1 MMFQYKCLNPISPC
15 GTSLFTEEYK
25 QVEELQKADAVL
37 VRSAAMHD
45 MQDVPNLLAVARAG
59 AGVNNIPIADYSEKG
74 IVVFNTPGANANGVK
89 EMVIAG
95 MLLASRDL
103 IGGNKWVE
111 ENKEDPNITKA
122 MEKAK
127 KAFAGR
133 EIQNKKIGVIG
144 LGAIGVLVANA
155 AHNLNME
162 VYGYD
167 PFLSVKSAWNLSRAV
182 HHVSS
187 IDEIFENC
195 DFITIHVPLLDST
208 KNMISAEG
216 IAKMKKDAVILNF
229 ARNGLVD
236 EDALVAALD
245 NGKLAHYVTDF
256 PTPKVAGVKGVIAF
270 PHLGASTEESED
282 NCAVM
287 AVNEIMDFL
296 ENGNITH
303 SVNYPDCNMGICQAA
318 GRVLILHK
326 NEKGMI
332 SRYTTVLGDADIN
345 ISDMTN
351 KSRGEF
357 ACTLMDVD
365 AALTDEVVEKLKAV
379 DGVLRVRVI
388 K

>member
-89 EMVIAG
+89 ELVIAG

-187 IDEIFENC
+187 IDEIFE
-195 DFITIHVPLLDST
+195 
-208 KNMISAEG
+208 K
-216 IAKMKKDAVILNF
+216 
-229 ARNGLVD
+229 GLPIMELEIV
-236 EDALVAALD
+236 DALVPDL
-245 NGKLAHYVTDF
+245 
-256 PTPKVAGVKGVIAF
+256 
-270 PHLGASTEESED
+270 EEE
-282 NCAVM
+282 V
-287 AVNEIMDFL
+287 
-296 ENGNITH
+296 
-303 SVNYPDCNMGICQAA
+303 
-318 GRVLILHK
+318 
-326 NEKGMI
+326 
-332 SRYTTVLGDADIN
+332 
-345 ISDMTN
+345 
-351 KSRGEF
+351 
-357 ACTLMDVD
+357 MDVNLVQRMHKSGRKVNFRVIV
-365 AALTDEVVEKLKAV
+365 AVGNKNGYVGLGQGKAKEVGPAIRKAV
-379 DGVLRVRVI
+379 DNAKYNLIKVRRGCGDWGCVCGKEHTVPFKVQGKASSVSVSLMPAPAGVGLVVGDVGKTILNLAGI
-388 K
+388 KDVWSQSFGQTQTTVNFANAIFDALKTLSAVKASEADLKKMGVKY